1 MHVHTGANFLAI
13 VLGICGDL
21 CVRKTHKITTITF
34 TEINRNDEWIQT
46 KKKYTED
53 ASKNLFQFIQR
64 FTTSRKLQHIEK
76 RNYTL
81 YAIQD
86 RNLKMFK
93 LND

>member
-46 KKKYTED
+46 KKNTRRMRAKTF
-53 ASKNLFQFIQR
+53 SNLFNDLLR
-64 FTTSRKLQHIEK
+64 LEK
-76 RNYTL
+76 FSTQKNGITHYIL
-81 YAIQD
+81 YKTAI
-86 RNLKMFK
+86 
-93 LND
+93 